1 MHEYSIV
8 SSLVG
13 RVEDAV
19 KGYRVNAVRWLSVRI
34 GELSGVDA
42 GLLRT
47 AYDMCAPGTLLKGA
61 ELRITQVAAR
71 WGCPRCNRDLPRGER
86 LACDACGAG
95 ARLIEGD
102 EIVLERIE
110 LEVDD
115 V

>member
-8 SSLVG
+8 TSLLG

-19 KGYRVNAVRWLSVRI
+19 KGYRVNAVRSLTVRV

-47 AYDMCAPGTLLKGA
+47 AYELCAPGTLLNHS
-61 ELRITQVAAR
+61 ELRITEVTAR
-71 WGCPRCNRDLPRGER
+71 WGCPRCNRDVPRGER
-86 LACDACGAG
+86 LACAECGAG

-102 EIVLERIE
+102 EIMLERIE